1 MGLTAASKTPKL
13 GSTWP
18 NRTSIAHGAENDF
31 GLEKTAQLTAIDL
44 LLRKR
49 RALVIA
55 FKTQDPT
62 NFGICT
68 RVREYVGDR
77 G

>member
-1 MGLTAASKTPKL
+1 MTANGNPSTGLYFTCHRY
-13 GSTWP
+13 
-18 NRTSIAHGAENDF
+18 RTSIAHGAENDF